1 MNELYG
7 LKDIS
12 DEDFLLRMKAEE
24 DPSRNGGYSF
34 RNEVRATMMVPEKL
48 IMAAIKDIYNG
59 TIKEGDISPELFEGI
74 SKVIRKAAEKGTSQ
88 SSFNPDQEF
97 KHQLLHSADVFSA
110 FKVHSAQ
117 QAIASALVDEKG
129 NLRSFR
135 DFKEAVLPIASHQC
149 GRWLRTEYDTA
160 VIRAHQA
167 ADWQQYADEADVFPN
182 LEWMPSTSVN
192 PGSDHQVFWHTILPI
207 NDPFWSQHR
216 PGDRWNCKFSLRPT
230 DKTPT
235 GRPSSASPV
244 NTDPQPGLDSNPGKT
259 KELFSQSHP
268 YFAKDCNS
276 CPFRSTAATSLSPD
290 GSFRN
295 QTKDCMHCQSINEC
309 IDRTIESPSGYNKD
323 TEFGE
328 RLLISNCSDEKDLD
342 DNIKIARVLLSQFS
356 NLEITIRAHIDAKL
370 KKKNPEYT
378 LNGLIGDR
386 KAIESEKGIADGF
399 KKAIKQGCSVVVI
412 DLNTGFKR
420 KKVNFNEVARRIDNR
435 HMDFE
440 TDRIKECYVVYK
452 EKAVAIRGLRSND
465 EILAI
470 IKRLEP

>member
-7 LKDIS
+7 LQDIS
-12 DEDFLLRMKAEE
+12 DEDFLWRMKAEE
-24 DPSRNGGYSF
+24 DPSRNGSYSF

-48 IMAAIKDIYNG
+48 IMAAVKDIYNG

-88 SSFNPDQEF
+88 SSFDPDKEF
-97 KHQLLHSADVFSA
+97 KRQLLHSADVFSA

-117 QAIASALVDEKG
+117 QAMAAALVDSEG

-167 ADWQQYADEADVFPN
+167 ADWQQYVEEADVFPN

-216 PGDRWNCKFSLRPT
+216 PGDRWNCKCSLRPT
-230 DKTPT
+230 DKAPS
-235 GRPSSASPV
+235 GRPSLASPV

-276 CPFRSTAATSLSPD
+276 CPFSSASATSVSPD

-295 QTKDCMHCQSINEC
+295 QTKDCMNCRF
-309 IDRTIESPSGYNKD
+309 IDRSLPMNKTGEETKTRRRDIQDNSDIITSRTYRHEAYSKEIHITKKGVKEWLNQPHCHYAEKNELILDIDGLLKGAHYVGSGLDKKDKTVTVHLFEVTI
-323 TEFGE
+323 
-328 RLLISNCSDEKDLD
+328 L
-342 DNIKIARVLLSQFS
+342 
-356 NLEITIRAHIDAKL
+356 
-370 KKKNPEYT
+370 
-378 LNGLIGDR
+378 GDKSWVIVR
-386 KAIESEKGIADGF
+386 EHQDGIANLYSISDSQKIVEYVT
-399 KKAIKQGCSVVVI
+399 KKR
-412 DLNTGFKR
+412 T
-420 KKVNFNEVARRIDNR
+420 
-435 HMDFE
+435 
-440 TDRIKECYVVYK
+440 
-452 EKAVAIRGLRSND
+452 
-465 EILAI
+465 
-470 IKRLEP
+470 

>member
-7 LKDIS
+7 LEDIS
-12 DEDFLLRMKAEE
+12 DEDFLSRMKAEE
-24 DPSRNGGYSF
+24 DPSRNGSYSF

-48 IMAAIKDIYNG
+48 IMAAVKDIYNG

-88 SSFNPDQEF
+88 SSFDPDKEF
-97 KHQLLHSADVFSA
+97 KRQLLHSADVFSA

-117 QAIASALVDEKG
+117 QAMAAALVDSEG

-167 ADWQQYADEADVFPN
+167 ADWQQYVEEADVFPN

-216 PGDRWNCKFSLRPT
+216 PGDRWNCKCSLRPT
-230 DKTPT
+230 DKAPS
-235 GRPSSASPV
+235 GRPSLASPV
-244 NTDPQPGLDSNPGKT
+244 NTDPQSGLDSNPGKT

-276 CPFRSTAATSLSPD
+276 CPFRKVDSSVQLK
-290 GSFRN
+290 N
-295 QTKDCMHCQSINEC
+295 QAKDCNNCIYITSCINKVDGDLMKNRFKTERKLKEEQLSVSSNKLVYSNISSKLILLSKKPKIRLLSHCRTLEELDVAAYIWNNIGKLVHVKYSVLGEGKDLNNPKDINN
-309 IDRTIESPSGYNKD
+309 IEKKRKRGVIGYNKYMIM
-323 TEFGE
+323 FK
-328 RLLISNCSDEKDLD
+328 NKAFFVKFEKH
-342 DNIKIARVLLSQFS
+342 K
-356 NLEITIRAHIDAKL
+356 
-370 KKKNPEYT
+370 Y
-378 LNGLIGDR
+378 
-386 KAIESEKGIADGF
+386 GF
-399 KKAIKQGCSVVVI
+399 EQPYSICK
-412 DLNTGFKR
+412 
-420 KKVNFNEVARRIDNR
+420 
-435 HMDFE
+435 
-440 TDRIKECYVVYK
+440 
-452 EKAVAIRGLRSND
+452 
-465 EILAI
+465 
-470 IKRLEP
+470 